1 LLQSLILGAG
11 ALLAI
16 NQQVTPGVMIAAS
29 IISAR
34 ALAPVEQAI
43 GQWRIFGSTIVSWKR
58 LQKFLESAPKH
69 GEKLSLPAP
78 KGHLRLDKVY
88 CQPALAKKPIVK
100 NVSLEAKPGEA
111 LGIIGPSGA
120 GKSTL
125 ARAMIGIERIV
136 AGEVRLDGADLTA
149 WDREEVGRYIGYL
162 PQESELFDGTVAQN
176 IARFTQAATDED
188 VVAAA
193 TSAGALQMILALPE
207 GVETQIGD
215 RGQRLSVG
223 QRQRIGLARALF
235 RDPILVVLDEPNA
248 NLDAEGDN
256 ALSNAVLAL
265 KQRGATVVIIA
276 HRPSAIAHV
285 DTLLMLMDGE
295 VRAYGPRDEVLN
307 KIAPGQVASIGGAR
321 RPQDPETHANS
332 TRTNNG

>member
-1 LLQSLILGAG
+1 LLGE
-11 ALLAI
+11 
-16 NQQVTPGVMIAAS
+16 VTPGVMIAAS
-29 IISAR
+29 IIAAR

-43 GQWRIFGSTIVSWKR
+43 GQWRILGSTVVAWKR
-58 LQKFLESAPKH
+58 LQKFLDSAPNH
-69 GEKLSLPAP
+69 EDKLELPAP
-78 KGHLRLDKVY
+78 SGHLRLDRVFL
-88 CQPALAKKPIVK
+88 QPAMAKKPVVK
-100 NVSLEAKPGEA
+100 SITLEARPGEA

-125 ARAMIGIERIV
+125 ARGMIGIERVV

-149 WDREEVGRYIGYL
+149 WNREEVGRYIGYL

-176 IARFTQAATDED
+176 IARFDASATDAE

-193 TSAGALQMILALPE
+193 KAAGALQLILALPE
-207 GVETQIGD
+207 GFETQIGD

-235 RDPILVVLDEPNA
+235 RDPVLIVLDEPNA

-256 ALSNAVLAL
+256 ALSSAVLAL

-285 DTLLMLMDGE
+285 DKLVMLVDGE
-295 VRAYGPRDEVLN
+295 MRAYGPRDEVLN
-307 KIAPGQVASIGGAR
+307 KIAPGQVASIAGAR
-321 RPQDPETHANS
+321 RPQESEHNANANRS
-332 TRTNNG
+332 NANQSNG